1 MKLNGKSWAV
11 ILGLTVFFVLGY
23 FCENAF
29 YNLVRSSPG
38 SGLHMFGEIGYQA
51 GIGLYQAMLCICL
64 AAAGIVY
71 KYRPCLAA
79 GVRGILSV
87 AASGLGVQIVKHLI
101 GRPRPRLWAAGIT
114 HWGPSLKSGFESFP
128 SGHTA
133 TSFALATVLA
143 YHFPRASMVFYSL
156 AGLVALSRA
165 ISGAH
170 FLTDLAGGM
179 ALGLIVGQLWKSY
192 WRSFFRRPR

>member
-11 ILGLTVFFVLGY
+11 ILGLMFFFVLGY
-23 FCENAF
+23 FGEDAF
-29 YNLVRSSPG
+29 YNLGRSSAA
-38 SGLHMFGEIGYQA
+38 SGLHMFGEMGYQA
-51 GIGLYQAMLCICL
+51 GIGLYQAILCGCL
-64 AAAGIVY
+64 VAAGIVY
-71 KYRPCLAA
+71 KCRPSLAA
-79 GVRGILSV
+79 GVAGMLSV
-87 AASGLGVQIVKHLI
+87 AASGLVVQIVKHLI

-114 HWGPSLKSGFESFP
+114 HWGPSLKSGFDSFP

-165 ISGAH
+165 TSGAH

-179 ALGLIVGQLWKSY
+179 AVGLIVGQLFCNKLNFGDKS
-192 WRSFFRRPR
+192 

>member
-11 ILGLTVFFVLGY
+11 ILGLMFFFVLGY
-23 FCENAF
+23 FGEDAF
-29 YNLVRSSPG
+29 YNLGRSSPA
-38 SGLHMFGEIGYQA
+38 SGLRIFGEIGYQA
-51 GIGLYQAMLCICL
+51 GIGLYQAILCVCL
-64 AAAGIVY
+64 AAAGILY
-71 KYRPCLAA
+71 KSRPCLAA

-87 AASGLGVQIVKHLI
+87 AASGLVVQIIKHII

-133 TSFALATVLA
+133 TSFALAAVLA
-143 YHFPRASMVFYSL
+143 HHFPKASMFFYSL
-156 AGLVALSRA
+156 AGFVALSRA
-165 ISGAH
+165 TSGSH

-179 ALGLIVGQLWKSY
+179 AVGLIVGRLFCNKLKFGDKS
-192 WRSFFRRPR
+192 